1 MRRLLLVFCL
11 FTVLLPA
18 QSMAA
23 DKVLMMATTTSTA
36 DTGLLDDLAPAFQKE
51 TGIELKFTAT
61 GTGKALEMGRSCNV
75 DVLLVHDPEAEAKFV
90 GDGFGI
96 NRVQLMYN
104 DFVMVGPKADPAGIK
119 GKTVAE
125 AMKAL
130 SGGKAP
136 FISRGDK
143 SGTHALEL
151 RLWKDTGAGVPEGKE
166 WYVEAGQGMMRTI
179 AMCAEKGGYTLTD
192 RGTWIKYEAGLKEP
206 GPLAIVVEKDQK
218 LFNQYSS
225 ITVNPAKCPSAKAD
239 LADAF
244 TKWMAS
250 PSTQKRIA
258 DFKLMDKPLF
268 TPNAGK

>member
-1 MRRLLLVFCL
+1 MRRLLLVLCL

-75 DVLLVHDPEAEAKFV
+75 DVLLVHDPVAEAKFV

-96 NRVQLMYN
+96 NRTQLMYN
-104 DFVMVGPKADPAGIK
+104 DFVMVGPKADPAGVK

-125 AMKAL
+125 AMKTL
-130 SGGKAP
+130 SAGKAP

-151 RLWKDTGAGVPEGKE
+151 RLWKETGVGVPEGKE

-179 AMCAEKGGYTLTD
+179 AMCAEKNGYTLTD
-192 RGTWIKYEAGLKEP
+192 RGTWIKYEAGLKDA

-258 DFKLMDKPLF
+258 DFKLMEKPLF

>member
-1 MRRLLLVFCL
+1 MRRLLLVLCL
-11 FTVLLPA
+11 FAVLCPA

-23 DKVLMMATTTSTA
+23 GKVLMMATTTSTA
-36 DTGLLDDLAPAFQKE
+36 DTGLLDDLAPAFRQE
-51 TGIELKFTAT
+51 TGIELRFTAT

-90 GDGFGI
+90 SDGFGI
-96 NRVQLMYN
+96 NRTQLMYN
-104 DFVMVGPKADPAGIK
+104 DFIVVGPKTDPAGVQ
-119 GKTVAE
+119 GMTVAK

-130 SGGKAP
+130 AAGRAP
-136 FISRGDK
+136 FVSRGDK

-151 RLWKDTGAGVPEGKE
+151 RLWKETGVGVPEDRE
-166 WYVEAGQGMMRTI
+166 WYVEAGQGMMRTL

-192 RGTWIKYEAGLKEP
+192 RGTWIKYQASLKEP
-206 GPLAIVVEKDQK
+206 GPLAIVVEKDRK

-225 ITVNPAKCPSAKAD
+225 LTVAPARCPSARAD

-244 TKWMAS
+244 TGWMAS
-250 PSTQKRIA
+250 PATQKRIA
-258 DFKLMDKPLF
+258 DFKLLGASLF